1 MQNEWKGS
9 ERSAKGMVKGLHKAF
24 KAVVNELNNAFTTL
38 VESGSDVSHFI
49 TEHRNFAEVSRLPP
63 DTKKDSVESNFERD
77 KHVIKNEAFVM

>member
-24 KAVVNELNNAFTTL
+24 KAVVIELNNAFTTL

-49 TEHRNFAEVSRLPP
+49 TEHRNFAEVSRLPS
-63 DTKKDSVESNFERD
+63 DIKKARLKATLKEIN
-77 KHVIKNEAFVM
+77 M